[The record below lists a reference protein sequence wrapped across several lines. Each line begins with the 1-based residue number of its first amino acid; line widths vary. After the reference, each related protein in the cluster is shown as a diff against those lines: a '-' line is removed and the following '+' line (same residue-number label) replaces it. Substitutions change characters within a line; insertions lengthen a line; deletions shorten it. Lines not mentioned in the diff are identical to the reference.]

1 VPEVKVT
8 KDGDNFFVE
17 VDGVRIAQRG
27 FPNSPQAGTW
37 VSIEPG
43 WEVVGTK
50 TQTQSLSD
58 ITGLTCIEPRFSSHL
73 GYDDRPDGI

>member
-1 VPEVKVT
+1 MIGNFDAALEVAMAEVKVI
-8 KDGDNFFVE
+8 KDGNNFFVV

-43 WEVVGTK
+43 WEVVG
-50 TQTQSLSD
+50 SED
-58 ITGLTCIEPRFSSHL
+58 
-73 GYDDRPDGI
+73 PDTIAIRYNRANVH

>member
-1 VPEVKVT
+1 MAEVKVI
-8 KDGDNFFVE
+8 KDGNNFFVV

-43 WEVVGTK
+43 WEVIGSDDPNT
-50 TQTQSLSD
+50 TLSD
-58 ITGLTCIEPRFSSHL
+58 IRGLTSISRL
-73 GYDDRPDGI
+73 

>member
-1 VPEVKVT
+1 VTEVKAI
-8 KDGDNFFVE
+8 KDGSKFFVE

-43 WEVVGTK
+43 WEVVG
-50 TQTQSLSD
+50 SED
-58 ITGLTCIEPRFSSHL
+58 
-73 GYDDRPDGI
+73 PDTIAIRYNRANVH